1 MTSLDNEII
10 NDEYNK
16 DEQLILN
23 LTYEAETGRLILSD
37 NYDNHYLCDLFGRIK
52 TKFLPNI
59 TGQASYL
66 ERKNFNSARNF
77 QSKKNKNENLQTEE
91 NTDRPLTSKPLFSIK
106 KEVINYHPI
115 IRKLGGYSKFPRPLS
130 PPFTNMPDYKLKDQ
144 IKAELIQHLEKFF
157 SENYTKELFKKNY
170 TSKGLSYLTLDLNE
184 FDCVKVDN
192 EKILSL
198 INQTLKSIKENYNY
212 KISVYYKLPIV
223 KALSQFSKFLLAN
236 KDTTIINNRKL
247 TEPNPKI
254 KKRYTYIHSAISRH
268 GLDKKNKAKNKYYY
282 RNKLTLNNKMYN
294 LKGQIKFRN
303 LKLESNKDSNLNNY
317 NYYWNSLFKKKDFNI
332 GKKIKMDF
340 GSFLYEEEKRKK
352 INKNM
357 TLTQESNKKKVLT
370 ETTKEN
376 EEYNKGRNR
385 NNLSFI
391 SYKDENINDNKKQVK
406 GINLMKNRYN
416 KEKDLLKG
424 FQIEERKGFMYL
436 FKNIKPKLKTN
447 GELYE
452 EDMKLLRRTNPIAF
466 KIQEK
471 REAFNLKQLI
481 KKINT
486 QRIIADNIMKGKK
499 LIIKKED
506 NDD

>member
-1 MTSLDNEII
+1 MTSLDNEMI

-16 DEQLILN
+16 NEQLILN

-37 NYDNHYLCDLFGRIK
+37 NYNNHYLCDLFGRIK

-59 TGQASYL
+59 TGQASYI

-77 QSKKNKNENLQTEE
+77 QPKNKKENLKTEE
-91 NTDRPLTSKPLFSIK
+91 NSDRPLTSKPLFSIK

-115 IRKLGGYSKFPRPLS
+115 IRKLEGYSKFPRPLS
-130 PPFTNMPDYKLKDQ
+130 PPFSNMPDYKLKDQ
-144 IKAELIQHLEKFF
+144 IKTELIQHLEKFF
-157 SENYTKELFKKNY
+157 SENYTKKLFRNNY

-198 INQTLKSIKENYNY
+198 INQTLKSIKEKYNY
-212 KISVYYKLPIV
+212 KISLYYKLPIV
-223 KALSQFSKFLLAN
+223 KALLQFSKFLLAN

-254 KKRYTYIHSAISRH
+254 KKRYEYIHSAISRH
-268 GLDKKNKAKNKYYY
+268 ALDKKNSAKKKYYY
-282 RNKLTLNNKMYN
+282 RNKLTLNNKINN

-303 LKLESNKDSNLNNY
+303 LTLESVKDNNNMNF

-357 TLTQESNKKKVLT
+357 TLTQESNKKVLT

-376 EEYNKGRNR
+376 EDDNKGRNK

-391 SYKDENINDNKKQVK
+391 SYKDENINDKKRVK
-406 GINLMKNRYN
+406 GLILMKNRFN

-436 FKNIKPKLKTN
+436 FKNIKPKFKTN
-447 GELYE
+447 GELFE
-452 EDMKLLRRTNPIAF
+452 EDMELLRRTNPIAF
-466 KIQEK
+466 KMQEK
-471 REAFNLKQLI
+471 RDAFNLKQLI

-486 QRIIADNIMKGKK
+486 QRINADNIMKGKK
-499 LIIKKED
+499 LIIKK
-506 NDD
+506 DDDDE

>member
-1 MTSLDNEII
+1 M
-10 NDEYNK
+10 
-16 DEQLILN
+16 
-23 LTYEAETGRLILSD
+23 
-37 NYDNHYLCDLFGRIK
+37 
-52 TKFLPNI
+52 
-59 TGQASYL
+59 
-66 ERKNFNSARNF
+66 
-77 QSKKNKNENLQTEE
+77 
-91 NTDRPLTSKPLFSIK
+91 
-106 KEVINYHPI
+106 
-115 IRKLGGYSKFPRPLS
+115 
-130 PPFTNMPDYKLKDQ
+130 
-144 IKAELIQHLEKFF
+144 
-157 SENYTKELFKKNY
+157 
-170 TSKGLSYLTLDLNE
+170 
-184 FDCVKVDN
+184 
-192 EKILSL
+192 
-198 INQTLKSIKENYNY
+198 
-212 KISVYYKLPIV
+212 
-223 KALSQFSKFLLAN
+223 
-236 KDTTIINNRKL
+236 
-247 TEPNPKI
+247 
-254 KKRYTYIHSAISRH
+254 
-268 GLDKKNKAKNKYYY
+268 
-282 RNKLTLNNKMYN
+282 
-294 LKGQIKFRN
+294 
-303 LKLESNKDSNLNNY
+303 ESNKDSNLNNY

>member
-115 IRKLGGYSKFPRPLS
+115 IRKLEGYSKFPRPLS

-303 LKLESNKDSNLNNY
+303 LTLESNKDSNLNNY